1 MLMRMELERYR
12 LVYVKCMY
20 MNEEALA
27 VGKSLHDTEINCIYL
42 HSLRLR
48 LPPRPQQVLL

>member
-20 MNEEALA
+20 MNEEAL
-27 VGKSLHDTEINCIYL
+27 VRLSTSPDYL
-42 HSLRLR
+42 LIF
-48 LPPRPQQVLL
+48 